1 MPWRG
6 IYRFRL
12 RSQRDAKIQRVLH
25 CGGRWA
31 SPTMEDWPRLRC
43 GMSCNANDDDDD
55 GGGGEAGA
63 SVEASLQAAIEQY
76 LAYIPA
82 HHRHSQMSQLRK
94 RLQLPATA
102 VGAAAT
108 AGHGGGAGG
117 GDAGLQPGTERRYQ
131 LPRT

>member
-1 MPWRG
+1 
-6 IYRFRL
+6 
-12 RSQRDAKIQRVLH
+12 
-25 CGGRWA
+25 
-31 SPTMEDWPRLRC
+31 MEDWPRLRC

-94 RLQLPATA
+94 RLQ
-102 VGAAAT
+102 AAT
-108 AGHGGGAGG
+108 TGDGGGGSSN
-117 GDAGLQPGTERRYQ
+117 RR
-131 LPRT
+131 PWWRRWWW